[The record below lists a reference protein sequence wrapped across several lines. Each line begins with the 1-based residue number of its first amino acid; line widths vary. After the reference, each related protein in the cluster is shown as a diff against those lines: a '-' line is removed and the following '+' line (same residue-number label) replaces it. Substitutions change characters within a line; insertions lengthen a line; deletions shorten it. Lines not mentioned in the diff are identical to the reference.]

1 MFDNVAACLFSLR
14 FSLRLWFFVLGG
26 VGVCT
31 FCVEGGGTG
40 GATRKMCIGVF
51 SDNFT
56 VGSDGAAG
64 GEAADC
70 CEIGISIG
78 DGDPSVSST
87 LMSLN

>member
-1 MFDNVAACLFSLR
+1 
-14 FSLRLWFFVLGG
+14 
-26 VGVCT
+26 
-31 FCVEGGGTG
+31 
-40 GATRKMCIGVF
+40 MCIGVF